1 MIFYKKIY
9 QMTSNVTPEVGPLD
23 ELLGAVGAAVP
34 WPGVD
39 LKMRTVGVWSLKIRK
54 RKVLADCIKKILVRT
69 QLLQLEYPPDRHC
82 MHMIEQN
89 ERKQCR

>member
-9 QMTSNVTPEVGPLD
+9 QMTSNVTPQVGPLD

-39 LKMRTVGVWSLKIRK
+39 LKMRTVGVWSLKIS
-54 RKVLADCIKKILVRT
+54 
-69 QLLQLEYPPDRHC
+69 
-82 MHMIEQN
+82 
-89 ERKQCR
+89 